1 MRSEKLLTKLILIL
15 IEGYTLLLL
24 LWMIASVI
32 PNIGKIKNQLL
43 NGTFNG
49 ELNYVLWISIWVLL
63 PVFLWSIILT
73 ATIFDLR
80 KLISDLLK
88 NIK

>member
-1 MRSEKLLTKLILIL
+1 MRSEKLLTKLILVL

-49 ELNYVLWISIWVLL
+49 G
-63 PVFLWSIILT
+63 T
-73 ATIFDLR
+73 
-80 KLISDLLK
+80 KLCTMDFNLGITSCFPMEHHS
-88 NIK
+88 NSYNF